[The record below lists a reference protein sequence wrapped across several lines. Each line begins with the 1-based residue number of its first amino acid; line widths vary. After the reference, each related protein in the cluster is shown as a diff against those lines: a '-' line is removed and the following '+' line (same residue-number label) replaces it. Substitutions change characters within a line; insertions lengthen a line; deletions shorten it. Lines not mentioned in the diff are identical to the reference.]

1 LHFVRFLFSTR
12 FLCAIL
18 LAGTATASTVEQGLQ
33 WFKQGDYQQARD
45 TWLALSEGGDARATF
60 YLSRL
65 YAQGQGVPQDPRL
78 AMEYLASAAAQ
89 GDMLAQFNLGNH
101 YYQGKWIEQ
110 DPRLAETWWLAAAEQ
125 DMPRAQHNLGALYM
139 RGQGVPRD
147 LPLAWYWLERAASN
161 GSTASR
167 ELLSRLE
174 NRIDAQML
182 PAQAAP
188 RRDAGASRKKPP
200 PKVVQSP
207 ASPVQKKK
215 MPEPAAGTG
224 NALGRGWVLH
234 QPRDSYTLQ
243 LIASTS
249 ADTVARLRDEY
260 KWKRQVAVYGFS
272 NKGRQF
278 TVMVYGRFP
287 DLKSARAAI
296 DELPARL
303 RRVPPWP
310 RRFADIQDLVK

>member
-1 LHFVRFLFSTR
+1 MLIARVVLVALWLGPAS
-12 FLCAIL
+12 A
-18 LAGTATASTVEQGLQ
+18 ATLEQGLQ

-45 TWLALSEGGDARATF
+45 TWLALSEAGDARATF

-65 YAQGQGVPQDPRL
+65 YAQGAGVPQDPRL

-125 DMPRAQHNLGALYM
+125 GMPRAQHNLGALYM

-147 LPLAWYWLERAASN
+147 LPLAWYWLDRAASN
-161 GSTASR
+161 DSAASRKLLAELENRLETKMPSSQSSQRSAPGASR
-167 ELLSRLE
+167 EK
-174 NRIDAQML
+174 
-182 PAQAAP
+182 PAPA
-188 RRDAGASRKKPP
+188 RKAVKSPSPP
-200 PKVVQSP
+200 VHKKKVVES
-207 ASPVQKKK
+207 
-215 MPEPAAGTG
+215 AAGKG
-224 NALGRGWVLH
+224 NALGRAWVLR
-234 QPRDSYTLQ
+234 QPHDSYTLQ

-249 ADTVARLRDEY
+249 ADTVTRLRDEY

-272 NKGRQF
+272 NQGRQF

-287 DLKSARAAI
+287 DLK
-296 DELPARL
+296 
-303 RRVPPWP
+303 
-310 RRFADIQDLVK
+310 